1 MRYDSVRAENPVRVG
16 HPACGLRQEAFKP
29 CDVVFGIALKAGAD
43 LSPDSLFTSSQI
55 SLLHA
60 GRALQ
65 SLNIKVRIQGI
76 DYRARSAE
84 ECAAKESN
92 GGSTA

>member
-1 MRYDSVRAENPVRVG
+1 MRAENPVRVG

-29 CDVVFGIALKAGAD
+29 CDIVFAIALKAGAD
-43 LSPDSLFTSSQI
+43 LTPDSLFTASQI
-55 SLLHA
+55 SRLRA
-60 GRALQ
+60 ARALQ
-65 SLNIKVRIQGI
+65 SLNIKVYSLGI